1 METLF
6 NTLIELE
13 KKLHFSANR
22 QNIDFL
28 QDILHLDFF
37 EFGRSGGTTD
47 KPDTLA
53 SLIDEAPK
61 TIYSEGYH
69 CTLLSEYTVLMTY
82 MSYELQQG
90 KKIRQTNRSSI
101 WLKNSVNQW
110 QLRFHQG
117 TPTDNQ

>member
-28 QDILHLDFF
+28 QDILHPDFF

-47 KPDTLA
+47 KLDTLA
-53 SLIDEAPK
+53 SLIDETSK
-61 TIYSEGYH
+61 TIYSDGYH
-69 CTLLSEYTVLMTY
+69 CTLLSESTVLITY
-82 MSYELQQG
+82 MSFELHQG
-90 KKIRQTNRSSI
+90 EKTRQTNRSSI
-101 WLKNSVNQW
+101 WLKNSANQW

-117 TPTDNQ
+117 TPADN

>member
-13 KKLHFSANR
+13 KKLYFSANR

-28 QDILHLDFF
+28 QNILHPDFF
-37 EFGRSGGTTD
+37 EFSRSGGTTD

-53 SLIDEAPK
+53 SLIDETPK
-61 TIYSEGYH
+61 TIYSDGYH
-69 CTLLSEYTVLMTY
+69 CTLLSESTVLMTY
-82 MSYELQQG
+82 MSFELHQG
-90 KKIRQTNRSSI
+90 EKTRQTNRSSI
-101 WLKNSVNQW
+101 WLKNSANQW

-117 TPTDNQ
+117 TQT